1 MEKDES
7 FDESYDKLK
16 DIVNSAFN
24 LRETIPEPKV
34 VRKVL
39 ISLLKRFHAKI
50 TTIEELND
58 IDSIPLT
65 EQIGNLQTCELGLTR
80 LGKGSKDKGM
90 ALKGQES

>member
-80 LGKGSKDKGM
+80 LRKGSKDKGM